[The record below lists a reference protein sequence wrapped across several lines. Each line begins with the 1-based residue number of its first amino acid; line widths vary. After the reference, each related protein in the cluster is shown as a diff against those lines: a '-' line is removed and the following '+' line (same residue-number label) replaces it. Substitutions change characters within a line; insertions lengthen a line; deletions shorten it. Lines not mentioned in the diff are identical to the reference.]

1 MKNIHLADF
10 SLKLPKNKN
19 FYCVPHDYNHE
30 PIEKVKASLNG
41 KKVTFQDKNWH
52 IYIGEFVDFYE
63 NEEIKLINDFKYGEI
78 VIKNMK
84 YKMDDPPLNES
95 LRKKNESLR
104 KKYKKYFEKKKNYIA
119 VFKFKKFVENKT
131 STQGFPNSLKNSFI
145 NHDNKIKCEIDGKL
159 YDKEDIQYHHDCQR
173 KHGGLSLEENCKPIS
188 KRKHKSISEMQKAL
202 NRELGLDLYNLDLTN
217 KWQKYKSTD
226 LLNRTL
232 ERMVKEFREQ
242 AEI

>member
-1 MKNIHLADF
+1 MKNIHLDDF

-19 FYCVPHDYNHE
+19 FYCVPHDYNHDS
-30 PIEKVKASLNG
+30 IEKVKASLNG
-41 KKVTFQDKNWH
+41 KKVTFQDKSGQ
-52 IYIGEFVDFYE
+52 IYIGEFVDFFE
-63 NEEIKLINDFKYGEI
+63 NEEIKLINDFKDGEV
-78 VIKNMK
+78 VINRIK
-84 YKMDDPPLNES
+84 YKTDVNSLTKTLYDDY
-95 LRKKNESLR
+95 KN
-104 KKYKKYFEKKKNYIA
+104 YFENKKNYIA
-119 VFKFKKFVENKT
+119 VFKFEKSPENKT
-131 STQGFPNSLKNSFI
+131 CTKKFPEKLKKSFI

-159 YDKEDIQYHHDCQR
+159 YDKEDIQYHHDCQI

-188 KRKHKSISEMQKAL
+188 KRKHKSISEMQNAL

-232 ERMVKEFREQ
+232 ERMVKDFREQ